1 MFYKVIKNN
10 KVIDVTD
17 SLTYV
22 RISPKSGKIL
32 ICTKAEASGIAS
44 SDRKTVWHLKG
55 FYPFPSGDYETVEIE
70 TISKE
75 EYRQLKMLCGKTPE
89 EIIDE
94 YTLMLIEEGLL

>member
-55 FYPFPSGDYETVEIE
+55 FYPFPCGDYETVEIE
-70 TISKE
+70 IISKE
-75 EYRQLKMLCGKTPE
+75 EYR
-89 EIIDE
+89 
-94 YTLMLIEEGLL
+94 